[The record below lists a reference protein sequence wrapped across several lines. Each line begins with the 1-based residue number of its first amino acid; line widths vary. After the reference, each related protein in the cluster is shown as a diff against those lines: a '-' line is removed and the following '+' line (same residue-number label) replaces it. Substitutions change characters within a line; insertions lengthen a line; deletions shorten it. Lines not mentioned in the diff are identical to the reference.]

1 MIRPLHL
8 ALLLACLTAAPV
20 SSAPLSPDGAPVF
33 WVGAAAPC
41 NFNDLQTAI
50 DAVPDGAEIR
60 IAGNQAYDD
69 INVEID
75 DKSLIL
81 AGGWAD
87 CAGTVNSQPVA
98 LTGAAAGIARPVV
111 RVASAVTPRLV
122 ILRRLHVSGGRR
134 SGIELEGQVELR
146 VERSVVDGN
155 EAFYGGG
162 IRVIGA
168 GPAQTVLRVAE
179 TLVGNADDPA
189 LPGNTAVFHGGGIH
203 CLDAQVRL
211 QGAAVRNNTAGSLGG
226 GVYADGCEVRSG
238 FNTYGFPGIGE
249 VTMLI
254 EANEA
259 EFDGGGIYADGGS
272 TLTLAPATPS
282 AFAIRGNRADDGG
295 GVALAGAGTSLLGE
309 GLKLIDNW
317 AEHRGGAGYITGGA
331 HLTLRREAPPGPVV
345 SGQEAGPDGVIVITT
360 YCEPHMACNQ
370 VRLNRAE
377 ETTGGAFFVDG
388 AGLTLQHTQVAEN
401 YAGNGSQILL
411 ANGSGSRIE
420 NSLIHGNDSNGG
432 DLVRVIDNSS
442 FVLNSSTVADN
453 ATGNTLIR
461 LFSGGGGNNLNLRNS
476 VFWEPGTS
484 VLVAT
489 AADTVASTC
498 LNAHEDVSVPALTH
512 APGFVDAAAG
522 NYRLHAS
529 SANIDACAD
538 PFLGVP
544 VVDILGVARPA
555 DLGPDAGAGDFDRGA
570 YELGDLIFA
579 HDFGEPSPF

>member
-1 MIRPLHL
+1 MIRPRHL
-8 ALLLACLTAAPV
+8 PLLLACLAATPASSTPTAV
-20 SSAPLSPDGAPVF
+20 DGAPVF

-60 IAGNQAYDD
+60 IADNQAYDD
-69 INVEID
+69 VNVEID

-87 CAGTVNSQPVA
+87 CAGTVNDQPVA

-111 RVASAVTPRLV
+111 RVASAATPRSV
-122 ILRRLHVSGGRR
+122 VLRRLHIGGGRR

-168 GPAQTVLRVAE
+168 GLAQTVLHVTE

-203 CLDAQVRL
+203 CENGQVRL
-211 QGAAVRNNTAGSLGG
+211 RGAAVRNNEAGSLGG
-226 GVYADGCEVRSG
+226 GLYADGCEVRTG
-238 FNTYGFPGIGE
+238 FNTYSFPGIGA

-259 EFDGGGIYADGGS
+259 IIDGGGIHASGGS
-272 TLTLAPATPS
+272 TLTLAPATSS

-309 GLKLIDNW
+309 GLTLIDNR
-317 AEHRGGAGYITGGA
+317 AEHRGGAGYITDGA
-331 HLTLRREAPPGPVV
+331 HLTLRREAPPAPVV
-345 SGQEAGPDGVIVITT
+345 SGEDAGPDGVIVITT
-360 YCEPHMACNQ
+360 YCEPEVACNQ

-377 ETTGGAFFVDG
+377 ATTGGAFFVDG
-388 AGLTLQHTQVAEN
+388 AGLTLQHTLLSEN
-401 YAGNGSQILL
+401 FAGNGSQLL
-411 ANGSGSRIE
+411 IANGSGVRVE
-420 NSLIHGNDSNGG
+420 NSLIHGNDSDGG
-432 DLVRVIDNSS
+432 DLVRVIDDSS
-442 FVLNSSTVADN
+442 FVLNASTVADN
-453 ATGNTLIR
+453 ATGSTLIR

-484 VLVAT
+484 VLGAT

-512 APGFVDAAAG
+512 PPGFVDAAAG
-522 NYRLHAS
+522 NYRLHVS

-538 PFLGVP
+538 SFFGVP

-579 HDFGEPSPF
+579 DDFGEPPPF